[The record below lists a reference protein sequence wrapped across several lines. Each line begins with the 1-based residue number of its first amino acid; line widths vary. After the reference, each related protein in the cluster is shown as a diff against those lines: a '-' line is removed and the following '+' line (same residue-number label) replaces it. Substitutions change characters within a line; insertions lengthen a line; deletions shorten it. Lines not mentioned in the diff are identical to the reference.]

1 MYNLSSTN
9 FKVTTM
15 FCKGYDK
22 MSPMDNEIDFP
33 QWLQSKM
40 DEREWGQSDLAHK
53 ARINR
58 QVIWGYLNRKRGK
71 PDEDQLKAIAKAL
84 EIPVEEIYRAAGIL
98 PPEPEPD
105 LLTKAIM
112 YLVRD
117 LENDEKNEILE
128 YVKLRRRISKRSR
141 NDN

>member
-1 MYNLSSTN
+1 MSSM
-9 FKVTTM
+9 V
-15 FCKGYDK
+15 D
-22 MSPMDNEIDFP
+22 EIDFP
-33 QWLQSKM
+33 QWLQKKM
-40 DEREWGQSDLAHK
+40 DERGWGQSDLARE

-71 PDEDQLKAIAKAL
+71 PDEDQLKAIARAL
-84 EIPVEEIYRAAGIL
+84 EIPLEEIYRVAGIL

-112 YLVRD
+112 HLVRD
-117 LENDEKNEILE
+117 LENDEKNEVLE

-141 NDN
+141 NDD